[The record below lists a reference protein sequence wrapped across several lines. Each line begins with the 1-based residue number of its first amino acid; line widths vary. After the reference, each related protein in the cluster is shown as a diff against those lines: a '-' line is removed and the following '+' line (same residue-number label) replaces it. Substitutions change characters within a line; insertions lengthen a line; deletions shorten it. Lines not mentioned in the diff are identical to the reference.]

1 MDFFSSFRNQSPF
14 QVLELMNLDFVL
26 FVTTQQLDFPKRRF
40 MFSPW
45 SCELPPHNKSL
56 PFASFLLEST
66 SLQSLEINMSQ
77 CNTRHLSNSFDWPKT
92 GAIFSVM
99 CIGLGKKHFYL
110 FIFFETLL
118 GYNEDV
124 KIISLS
130 PDRIYTYYT
139 CKYLM

>member
-1 MDFFSSFRNQSPF
+1 
-14 QVLELMNLDFVL
+14 
-26 FVTTQQLDFPKRRF
+26 
-40 MFSPW
+40 
-45 SCELPPHNKSL
+45 
-56 PFASFLLEST
+56 
-66 SLQSLEINMSQ
+66 MSQ
-77 CNTRHLSNSFDWPKT
+77 GNSSHLSDSFDWPKT